1 MTQQEAWKYIT
12 TRNPDFLTSGAHL
25 APAGLKRLFDT
36 AFEVGYKNG
45 YQVGY
50 VNGCGYTGEG
60 KDHGVPMPEFMKGI
74 FK

>member
-1 MTQQEAWKYIT
+1 MTQQEAWTYIT

-45 YQVGY
+45 HDDMLQVKSSAAH
-50 VNGCGYTGEG
+50 E
-60 KDHGVPMPEFMKGI
+60 MPEFMKGI

>member
-12 TRNPDFLTSGAHL
+12 DRNPDFLTSGAHL

-45 YQVGY
+45 STDGY
-50 VNGCGYTGEG
+50 DMSARKTNV
-60 KDHGVPMPEFMKGI
+60 DMPEFMKGL

>member
-1 MTQQEAWKYIT
+1 MTQQEAWTYIT

-45 YQVGY
+45 RDDMLQVKSS
-50 VNGCGYTGEG
+50 VAHE
-60 KDHGVPMPEFMKGI
+60 MPEFMKGI